1 MFKVVKNPHNQPDRP
16 RNIIYYAGNSHSN
29 TVRAFLTEQGFI
41 ENAFVGNIDKD
52 KKLLSSVVGCID
64 VGKFPMPFF
73 PNPITYN
80 LNIPP
85 ITIPN
90 TIKIPVVTGLKYGL
104 ECDMSTKRCSSSSTY
119 RKPDIVKL
127 GEKCGVS
134 TKGTRQD
141 ICNRLKEKF
150 DLKDTE

>member
-1 MFKVVKNPHNQPDRP
+1 MNLYDKDKRKLTMSRIETSLVVINAPIVDAYTLSRMFKVVKNPHNQPDRP

-73 PNPITYN
+73 P
-80 LNIPP
+80 
-85 ITIPN
+85 
-90 TIKIPVVTGLKYGL
+90 
-104 ECDMSTKRCSSSSTY
+104 
-119 RKPDIVKL
+119 
-127 GEKCGVS
+127 
-134 TKGTRQD
+134 
-141 ICNRLKEKF
+141 
-150 DLKDTE
+150 